1 MSDSVEIDAEQINLK
16 EFQEFLD
23 NFFLKNRVRPQKI
36 EIPRNLEYEEE
47 FLAYCKSMNIKV
59 VYND

>member
-1 MSDSVEIDAEQINLK
+1 MSNSVEIDAEQINLR

-23 NFFLKNRVRPQKI
+23 NFFLDNGVRPKKI